1 MTEKDGNKD
10 ITNKI
15 ETKER
20 MVETKTKKEIIKK
33 KQIKPKQYIIYYT
46 FSEEKKVIILH
57 CHILDKTFKYK
68 KMIIKDILDNEDP
81 HLLKRDKK
89 YINSYDLLLIN
100 KSSGPIKLYFKG
112 KKVQMVSKL
121 INTNKLYRIKSIKQY
136 ESPFHNVII
145 YINPIK
151 SSLKLNNEIIEKCQ
165 EITYNGKEI
174 LNGIDAKVQYNESFG
189 DDTNLALS
197 PCLLVELSLEEENSL
212 KNKPKKEVKKE
223 KKSYELQKL
232 DLIEKEMEKYRKY
245 TKDTIKNM
253 KRSEKDDIAIT
264 LDDYKST
271 MDILCNYVQE
281 KELWD
286 LL

>member
-1 MTEKDGNKD
+1 M
-10 ITNKI
+10 
-15 ETKER
+15 
-20 MVETKTKKEIIKK
+20 
-33 KQIKPKQYIIYYT
+33 
-46 FSEEKKVIILH
+46 
-57 CHILDKTFKYK
+57 
-68 KMIIKDILDNEDP
+68 
-81 HLLKRDKK
+81 
-89 YINSYDLLLIN
+89 LLIN

-121 INTNKLYRIKSIKQY
+121 INTNKLYRIKSINQY
-136 ESPFHNVII
+136 ESPFHNVIV

-189 DDTNLALS
+189 DDMKLAIS
-197 PCLLVELSLEEENSL
+197 PCLLVELSQEEETAL

-232 DLIEKEMEKYRKY
+232 DLIEKEMNKYRKY
-245 TKDTIKNM
+245 TKDVIKKM

-271 MDILCNYVQE
+271 MDMICNYVQE

-286 LL
+286 LLEKVSLLTNEIEDLLNLIDNKEKLIEV